1 MGSVHSVIIR
11 YAVFSDLLFIYSKI
25 NRLLFGLFIYLYLT
39 WVYRYFF
46 LNKVHMLSIIL
57 TYF

>member
-46 LNKVHMLSIIL
+46 KNKVHMLSIIL